1 MFEKNGFIT
10 KLDRYV
16 WEQTCKKL
24 QQWRQEG
31 YPDIAVS
38 VNVSRADVYQED
50 LPATMSSLV
59 AQYGIEPRQLHL
71 ELTESAYTENPNQ
84 IIAVVDE
91 LRNRG
96 FVIEMDDFG
105 SGYSSLNML
114 NQVHFDI
121 LKLDMKFIQTETAK
135 PGEMSI
141 MRFVVNLAK
150 WLNLSTVAE
159 GVETKAQ
166 LERLRDVG
174 CDYAQGYYFSRPL
187 PVQEFEKLLAAEKKR
202 LEDEE

>member
-1 MFEKNGFIT
+1 
-10 KLDRYV
+10 
-16 WEQTCKKL
+16 
-24 QQWRQEG
+24 
-31 YPDIAVS
+31 
-38 VNVSRADVYQED
+38 
-50 LPATMSSLV
+50 
-59 AQYGIEPRQLHL
+59 
-71 ELTESAYTENPNQ
+71 
-84 IIAVVDE
+84 
-91 LRNRG
+91 
-96 FVIEMDDFG
+96 MDDFG

>member
-1 MFEKNGFIT
+1 
-10 KLDRYV
+10 
-16 WEQTCKKL
+16 
-24 QQWRQEG
+24 
-31 YPDIAVS
+31 
-38 VNVSRADVYQED
+38 
-50 LPATMSSLV
+50 MSSLV

>member
-1 MFEKNGFIT
+1 MKDPTVFKRDMKRFR
-10 KLDRYV
+10 DA
-16 WEQTCKKL
+16 
-24 QQWRQEG
+24 G
-31 YPDIAVS
+31 YEIW
-38 VNVSRADVYQED
+38 
-50 LPATMSSLV
+50 
-59 AQYGIEPRQLHL
+59 
-71 ELTESAYTENPNQ
+71 
-84 IIAVVDE
+84 
-91 LRNRG
+91 
-96 FVIEMDDFG
+96 MDDFG

>member
-1 MFEKNGFIT
+1 M
-10 KLDRYV
+10 